1 LDNQINY
8 SNEQLVSAAF
18 NGQSQVFDELYSANS
33 IIKYKRERVRNH
45 LIKYLRPGSEIL
57 ELNSGTGDDA
67 IFLAQKGYKV
77 HATDISTGMQEK
89 LVEKLARQ
97 RLNGVVTNEICS
109 FTALDKLKNKGP
121 YDAIFSNFAGLNCS
135 GNLDKVLAG
144 FDSLLRPG
152 GIVVL
157 VILPSFCLW
166 ESLLFLKGKF
176 KTASRRFFASKG
188 RRANIEGVSIA
199 CWYYR
204 PGFIIHNLK
213 EKFNLMDIEGLCTIV
228 PPSYIEKFPQKYPW
242 LYSYL
247 CKTENKFKSKWPW
260 KYIGDYYI
268 ISFRKPDLVS
278 SFQ

>member
-18 NGQSQVFDELYSANS
+18 NGQSQVFDEIYSDNG
-33 IIKYKRERVRNH
+33 IIKYKRERVRDH
-45 LIKYLRPGSEIL
+45 LIKYLKPGSEIL

-67 IFLAQKGYKV
+67 IFLAQKGHKV

-89 LVEKLARQ
+89 LVEKLVRQ
-97 RLNGVVTNEICS
+97 KLNGVVTNEICS

-135 GNLDKVLAG
+135 GNLDQVLAG

-157 VILPSFCLW
+157 VILPGFCLW

-176 KTASRRFFASKG
+176 KTASRRFFSSKG
-188 RRANIEGVSIA
+188 RRANIEGVSIT

-204 PGFIIHNLK
+204 PGFIIRNLK
-213 EKFNLMDIEGLCTIV
+213 EKFNLIDIEGLCTIV

-247 CKTENKFKSKWPW
+247 CKAENKFKSKWPW

-268 ISFRKPDLVS
+268 ISFRKPVLVS